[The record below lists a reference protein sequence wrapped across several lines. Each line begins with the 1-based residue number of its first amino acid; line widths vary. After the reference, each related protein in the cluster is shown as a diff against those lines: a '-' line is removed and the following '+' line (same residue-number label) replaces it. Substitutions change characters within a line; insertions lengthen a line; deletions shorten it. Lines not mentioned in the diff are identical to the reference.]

1 MNNNGSFEARFQS
14 MFVPSEVVI
23 VHVVRF
29 EDLMLESLFMI
40 KKLMMQFVCLN
51 RIAQLKFKVLFK
63 ILKLM
68 IMNNKKVKTYKLL
81 SINFCKI

>member
-29 EDLMLESLFMI
+29 EDLMLESLFMNRS
-40 KKLMMQFVCLN
+40 FVL
-51 RIAQLKFKVLFK
+51 RSVQLFF
-63 ILKLM
+63 
-68 IMNNKKVKTYKLL
+68 
-81 SINFCKI
+81 